1 MNGMSYGRFLG
12 SLFLLIGVFILS
24 LEYYGLQDKGVY
36 HFKFIIVGFIFL
48 FLGLAFIVR
57 PGASDIRIDW
67 SDDFDDR
74 QDKGRSWIAAI
85 KAQRPL
91 LWFYGGA
98 LLLALLAAIY
108 TNSYLQAESLTD
120 WTFVLRLVIAL
131 AAMGIMGWWF
141 TRPTKA

>member
-12 SLFLLIGVFILS
+12 GLFLLTGLFILG
-24 LEYYGLQDKGVY
+24 LEYQGLQDKGIY
-36 HFKFIIVGFIFL
+36 HFKLMGIGFVFL

-67 SDDFDDR
+67 SDSYADR
-74 QDKGRSWIAAI
+74 QQKGHSWITAI
-85 KAQRPL
+85 KGQPPL

-98 LLLALLAAIY
+98 VLLALVATIY

-131 AAMGIMGWWF
+131 VAVAVMGWWF
-141 TRPTKA
+141 TRPAKT

>member
-12 SLFLLIGVFILS
+12 SLFLLVGLLILG
-24 LEYYGLQDKGVY
+24 LEYYGLQDKGIY
-36 HFKFIIVGFIFL
+36 HFKLMGIGFIFL

-57 PGASDIRIDW
+57 PGASEIRINW

-85 KAQRPL
+85 KARRPL

-98 LLLALLAAIY
+98 LLLALVATLY
-108 TNSYLQAESLTD
+108 TDGYLQAESLAD

-131 AAMGIMGWWF
+131 VAMGVMGWWF
-141 TRPTKA
+141 TRPAKA

>member
-1 MNGMSYGRFLG
+1 MG
-12 SLFLLIGVFILS
+12 IGFV
-24 LEYYGLQDKGVY
+24 
-36 HFKFIIVGFIFL
+36 FL

-67 SDDFDDR
+67 SDR
-74 QDKGRSWIAAI
+74 LRRPSGQKGHSWITAI
-85 KAQRPL
+85 KGQPPL

-98 LLLALLAAIY
+98 VLLALVATIY

-131 AAMGIMGWWF
+131 VAVAVMGWWF
-141 TRPTKA
+141 TRPAKT